1 MNEDDNIYKTF
12 LTTGLL
18 ESIKEGVSLK
28 LILFKKAERSGVLS
42 ELLSLFEPGVVLLSR
57 EGELSSDGGY
67 TTLDVV
73 SWGSEGIVW
82 VQSFSLWDKE
92 VPPTCNGFIYKSFTS
107 TYKASV
113 EGESCRKLVIKD
125 EVNRALSEEER
136 VLLSTYYKG
145 LTFS

>member
-1 MNEDDNIYKTF
+1 MINQEEDNIYKTF

-28 LILFKKAERSGVLS
+28 LVLFKKAERTGVLS
-42 ELLSLFEPGVVLLSR
+42 ELLSLFERGVVLLSR

-73 SWGSEGIVW
+73 SWGSEGIPW

-92 VPPTCNGFIYKSFTS
+92 VPPVWI
-107 TYKASV
+107 
-113 EGESCRKLVIKD
+113 
-125 EVNRALSEEER
+125 
-136 VLLSTYYKG
+136 
-145 LTFS
+145 